1 MIESESIDDNILSV
15 LCKMDD
21 FSYFWE
27 RLKEKILKFPISKRR
42 DYLTKLINLSRLR
55 PDIFKTIT
63 MDLKKEVE
71 DMPLIIDKEK
81 DPLYKE
87 GIEIGIKEGIEK
99 GLREGLIKGKEE
111 ALKEGIKL
119 ALEIKFG
126 GEGLMFYNRYVDKVE
141 SVDKLEKIK
150 ERIRTAKSVDELLG
164 E

>member
-42 DYLTKLINLSRLR
+42 DYLTKLVNLSRLR
-55 PDIFKTIT
+55 PDIFKIIT

-87 GIEIGIKEGIEK
+87 GIEIGIK
-99 GLREGLIKGKEE
+99 EGLIKGKEE

-126 GEGLMFYNRYVDKVE
+126 GEGLMFYNRYVDKME
-141 SVDKLEKIK
+141 GVDELEKIK
-150 ERIRTAKSVDELLG
+150 EKIRTAKSVDELLG